1 MRRAC
6 RVESLDQQV
15 QQYRTVLADR
25 IHHHRILEPGDN
37 LAEDVDAFRLEAVEV
52 AWGGRA
58 HLLHSALNVG
68 PAAHCTCAF
77 RPRRNVQC
85 DMPPRNQP
93 SRRLARRAENPPPS
107 SRQLP
112 AARTHAA
119 PFWAAARPTVELPA

>member
-58 HLLHSALNVG
+58 NLLHSALNVG
-68 PAAHCTCAF
+68 PGAHCLCAS
-77 RPRRNVQC
+77 RLRRNVQG
-85 DMPPRNQP
+85 DMPPRTHP
-93 SRRLARRAENPPPS
+93 SLAMSRWAGHPPPD
-107 SRQLP
+107 
-112 AARTHAA
+112 ATK
-119 PFWAAARPTVELPA
+119 RPPDPSHP